1 MDPRQAWRLAR
12 RAVETWTQ
20 DYAPSMGAALSYYAL
35 FSIAPLLL
43 IVIGVAGFFFGEQ
56 AARGEIFG
64 QLSAL
69 IGADG
74 ARAIEALVASARKPQ
89 SGVIAMIVGTA
100 LLVTGASTVFG
111 ELQNALD
118 RIWRAPARKES
129 KGWWKLLRTRVL
141 SFGMILGI
149 AFLLMVS
156 LVLSAVVSALGK
168 WWGLHLFDLGLS
180 FALTTALFAMI
191 YKVVPRVRIAWR
203 DVWVGAAVTAGL
215 FAAGKWLIGLYL
227 GKSSVGSAFGAAGS
241 LVVLMLWVY
250 YSAQIFL
257 LGAEF
262 TRLYAEEHGS
272 RAPSADAGPARVTTH
287 IRVQAAA
294 NSPVTRPAGP
304 VGAIA
309 KLGAALAL
317 GVGASIGLGFLRRR

>member
-1 MDPRQAWRLAR
+1 MDLRRFWRLAV
-12 RAVETWTQ
+12 RAFHAWSD

-43 IVIGVAGFFFGEQ
+43 IVIGVAGFFFGEE

-64 QLSAL
+64 QLNTL

-74 ARAIEALVASARKPQ
+74 AHAVQGLIASARKPQ
-89 SGVIAMIVGTA
+89 SGVLAMIVGT
-100 LLVTGASTVFG
+100 LLLLGGASTVFG

-118 RIWRAPARKES
+118 RIWRAPAREEA
-129 KGWWKLLRTRVL
+129 KGWWMLIRTRLL
-141 SFGMILGI
+141 SFGMILGV

-156 LVLSAVVSALGK
+156 LVLSAVVSAVGK
-168 WWGLHLFDLGLS
+168 WWGLHLVDLVLS
-180 FALTTALFAMI
+180 FALMTVLFAMI
-191 YKVVPRVRIAWR
+191 YKVIPRVRIAWR
-203 DVWVGAAVTAGL
+203 DVWVGAAVTAAL
-215 FAAGKWLIGLYL
+215 FAIGKWAIGLYL
-227 GKSSVGSAFGAAGS
+227 GKSSVASAFGAAGS
-241 LVVLMLWVY
+241 LVVLMVWVY

-262 TRLYAEEHGS
+262 TRFYAEERSS
-272 RAPSADAGPARVTTH
+272 RAPANPRAKAS

-294 NSPVTRPAGP
+294 NSPLVEPARPVT
-304 VGAIA
+304 AIA

-317 GVGASIGLGFLRRR
+317 GVGASIGLSFWRRRLK